1 MFKHFTRRK
10 NAKYHFILSI
20 SFIVI
25 ISLVVAMVTFFSSS
39 PSPSSSSSCSLSER
53 KSKEGFDLGI
63 FSATSSNSGSTGRDD
78 SDSSSDDDDYSL
90 SPSPSSSSSQKSAAN
105 TFYFFSASWCPHCTS
120 AKGAWSDLLAK
131 CDASGSYTTTS
142 AAKVLCSNVDCSDVD
157 PNSRTN
163 QLMQIYNVQFFPKF
177 ILDAS
182 GKVYTYSAPSGGGGI
197 TADSFTAFLN
207 ASLKSN

>member
-39 PSPSSSSSCSLSER
+39 SSSSSCSSPEQ
-53 KSKEGFDLGI
+53 KEGFDLGI
-63 FSATSSNSGSTGRDD
+63 FSTSNSSNSNSGSTGRDD
-78 SDSSSDDDDYSL
+78 SDSSSSDEDYSL
-90 SPSPSSSSSQKSAAN
+90 SPSSPSSSSTN

-131 CDASGSYTTTS
+131 CDASGSYTTTTTS

-182 GKVYTYSAPSGGGGI
+182 G
-197 TADSFTAFLN
+197 
-207 ASLKSN
+207 